1 MNMAVKII
9 LVYYCILNI
18 VLLIAMAIDKMRA
31 KKQQWRVPE
40 STLFIMALLGGA
52 VGGFVG
58 MFLFHHKT
66 KKPQFYIIYTIALV
80 LHFALLYFIFTK
92 VIKPSV

>member
-1 MNMAVKII
+1 MNMAAKII
-9 LVYYCILNI
+9 LVYYCVLNF

-52 VGGFVG
+52 VGGFFG

-66 KKPQFYIIYTIALV
+66 KKPQFYIINTIALI

-92 VIKPSV
+92 VIRLSV

>member
-1 MNMAVKII
+1 
-9 LVYYCILNI
+9 
-18 VLLIAMAIDKMRA
+18 MAIDKMRA

-52 VGGFVG
+52 VGGFGG
-58 MFLFHHKT
+58 MFLCHHKT

-92 VIKPSV
+92 IIKFSV